1 VSRARAIEVLQ
12 RALRRLPGV
21 GPKGARR
28 MAFHLLERDR
38 EGAREITAA
47 LTRALDGVVHCK
59 RCNNFSEAEL
69 CEICASAKRNARQL
83 CVVETPADLQTV
95 EQAGVYDGLYFVLMG
110 KLSPLDGVGPEDLH
124 LHRLGELCRDNAV
137 EEMIL
142 ATNQTT
148 EGEATADYIGDLARA
163 LNLKITRLAR
173 GLPAGAELEYVDP
186 GTLQRAFLD
195 RREL

>member
-1 VSRARAIEVLQ
+1 MSRARAIEVLQ
-12 RALRRLPGV
+12 QALRRLPGV

-38 EGAREITAA
+38 EGAREITVA

-69 CEICASAKRNARQL
+69 CEICSSAKRNARQL

-124 LHRLGELCRDNAV
+124 LHRLGDVCRDNAV

-148 EGEATADYIGDLARA
+148 EGEATADYISDLARA

>member
-1 VSRARAIEVLQ
+1 MSRARAIEVLQ
-12 RALRRLPGV
+12 QALRRLPGV

-38 EGAREITAA
+38 EGAREITVA

-69 CEICASAKRNARQL
+69 CEICSSAKRNARQL

-95 EQAGVYDGLYFVLMG
+95 EQAGVYAGLYFVLMG

-124 LHRLGELCRDNAV
+124 LHRLGDVCRDNAV

-148 EGEATADYIGDLARA
+148 EGEATADYISDLARA

>member
-1 VSRARAIEVLQ
+1 MSRARAIEVLQ

-38 EGAREITAA
+38 EGAREITVA

-69 CEICASAKRNARQL
+69 CEICSSAKRNARQL

-124 LHRLGELCRDNAV
+124 LHRLGDVCRDNAV

-148 EGEATADYIGDLARA
+148 EGEATADYISDLARA

>member
-124 LHRLGELCRDNAV
+124 LHRLGEVCRDNAV

>member
-1 VSRARAIEVLQ
+1 MSRARAIEVLQ

-124 LHRLGELCRDNAV
+124 LHRLGEVCRDNAV

>member
-1 VSRARAIEVLQ
+1 MSRARAIEVLQ
-12 RALRRLPGV
+12 QALRRLPGV

-38 EGAREITAA
+38 DGAREITVA

-69 CEICASAKRNARQL
+69 CEICSSAKRNARQL

-124 LHRLGELCRDNAV
+124 LHRLGDVCRDNAV

-148 EGEATADYIGDLARA
+148 EGEATADYISDLARA

>member
-124 LHRLGELCRDNAV
+124 LHRLGEVCRDNAV

-148 EGEATADYIGDLARA
+148 EGEATADYISDLARA

>member
-1 VSRARAIEVLQ
+1 MSRARAIEVLQ

-148 EGEATADYIGDLARA
+148 EGEATADYISDLARA

>member
-1 VSRARAIEVLQ
+1 MSRARAIEVLQ

-110 KLSPLDGVGPEDLH
+110 KLSPLDDVGPEDLH

-148 EGEATADYIGDLARA
+148 EGEATADYISDLARA

>member
-1 VSRARAIEVLQ
+1 MSRARAIEVLQ

-124 LHRLGELCRDNAV
+124 LHRLGEVCRDNAV

-148 EGEATADYIGDLARA
+148 EGEATADYISDLARA